1 MFDDEIDDYHQKR
14 KIRRISRRDLAV
26 EECNTVTGVSI
37 GVETVQNFKK
47 METFVVDRNAK
58 ETEKSL

>member
-1 MFDDEIDDYHQKR
+1 MFDDDIDDYHQKR
-14 KIRRISRRDLAV
+14 KIRRISQRDLAV

-47 METFVVDRNAK
+47 METFVVD
-58 ETEKSL
+58 LM